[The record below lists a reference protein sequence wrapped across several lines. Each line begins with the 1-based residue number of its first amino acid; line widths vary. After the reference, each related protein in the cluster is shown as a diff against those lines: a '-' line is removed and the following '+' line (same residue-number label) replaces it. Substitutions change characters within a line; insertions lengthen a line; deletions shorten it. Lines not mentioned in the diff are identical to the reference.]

1 MSIGNLPRTARQW
14 VLDRVS
20 IRMRLALWYA
30 ALLSLTLTLFSL
42 TVFTVTKSQLE
53 AQVDQT
59 LQRNGQVIA
68 STLQNTLQ
76 GQLYGS
82 HAPTPIPTKA
92 TAATTAQPT
101 ATASSATPQP
111 GATAASTSAPPT
123 PVPTV
128 DPAQQSKI
136 SKQLTLHGVV
146 PDLLGQFAVA
156 FEVLDER
163 GVVEYYAPNVAN
175 TGLPI
180 NQNAV
185 NAALQGRCVT
195 YTMRQRGSL
204 LRLYALPITLP
215 ATPGEAA
222 ANVQTANGG
231 CASPTQHQP
240 VIGVVLVGKPLDDIV
255 STLGTLSRL
264 LEIGAVLAVLFTSVG
279 GWLIAGN
286 GLHPLTR
293 MTRTARAIAIN
304 AHAAG
309 LGRRVGYRGPRDEVG
324 ELAATFDDMLAAI
337 ERVANAQKRFVADAS
352 HELRAPLTTIKG
364 TLEFLQRAPD
374 LPEEDRLAML
384 ADGYAEADRM
394 ATLVSDLLL
403 LARADAAAGSAPGSQ
418 EAKLDDQMRG
428 RRELVELDQLAL
440 ETFRYGRAQLL
451 ARHRTQLQM
460 SITELEPM
468 ATMADPG
475 QLRQVMLILLD
486 NAIKYTPSG
495 GSVHISVTRKDRRA
509 AISISDTG
517 IGIEPEV
524 QQHIF
529 ERFFRGDLA
538 RDRDQQGSGLG
549 LAIAKWIIEAHN
561 GEVVVTSEPGKGST
575 FTLLLPEVRRP
586 GETSVK
592 VAAVRGRQQR
602 SVVAGAVLG
611 AKSSFE
617 RIVRVSRP
625 VEVKNAKR
633 KPTRERSAR
642 RDGASGKTPVVRPER
657 TRSTQPPTTRQR
669 TPPKE

>member
-1 MSIGNLPRTARQW
+1 MKLRALPRQSRQW

-30 ALLSLTLTLFSL
+30 ALLTLTLTLFSL
-42 TVFTVTKSQLE
+42 TVFAVTKNQLE

-68 STLQNTLQ
+68 ATLQNTLQ
-76 GQLYGS
+76 GQLYGTRS
-82 HAPTPIPTKA
+82 ATPAPTGATATA
-92 TAATTAQPT
+92 TAAPSSPT
-101 ATASSATPQP
+101 ATPKSATPGASP
-111 GATAASTSAPPT
+111 AATANLAPT
-123 PVPTV
+123 PVPTA

-136 SKQLTLHGVV
+136 SKQLNLHGVV
-146 PDLLGQFAVA
+146 PDLLGQFDVA

-180 NQNAV
+180 EQSAI
-185 NAALQGRCVT
+185 NAALNGNCVT

-215 ATPGEAA
+215 DTPGRASVSTSSA
-222 ANVQTANGG
+222 S
-231 CASPTQHQP
+231 CASPASHAQA
-240 VIGVVLVGKPLDDIV
+240 IGVVLVGKPLDDVV

-264 LEIGAVLAVLFTSVG
+264 LEIGALLAVLFTSVG

-293 MTRTARAIAIN
+293 MTRTARAIAVN
-304 AHAAG
+304 AHGSG
-309 LGRRVGYRGPRDEVG
+309 LGRRVAYRGPRDEVG

-364 TLEFLQRAPD
+364 SFELLQRAPD
-374 LPEEDRLAML
+374 LPATDRAEIL

-394 ATLVSDLLL
+394 AALVNDLLL
-403 LARADAAAGSAPGSQ
+403 LARADAAASSAPGSQ
-418 EAKLDDQMRG
+418 EARMDDQMRG

-440 ETFRYGRAQLL
+440 ETFRYGRAHLL

-460 SITELEPM
+460 SITSLEPM

-486 NAIKYTPSG
+486 NAIKYTPAG
-495 GSVHISVTRKDRRA
+495 GKVFISVTRQDRRA
-509 AISISDTG
+509 AISIRDTG
-517 IGIEPEV
+517 IGIEPDV
-524 QQHIF
+524 QPQIF

-538 RDRDQQGSGLG
+538 RDRDHQGSGLG
-549 LAIAKWIIEAHN
+549 LAIARWIVEAHN
-561 GEVVVTSEPGKGST
+561 GEITVTSQPGKGTT
-575 FTLLLPEVRRP
+575 FTVLLPEVRRP
-586 GETSVK
+586 GEQTSVK
-592 VAAVRGRQQR
+592 VPAVGGRQQR
-602 SVVAGAVLG
+602 SVVAGAVAG

-625 VEVKNAKR
+625 VSVKATTK
-633 KPTRERSAR
+633 KSAR
-642 RDGASGKTPVVRPER
+642 EHGSHRDGKSGKSPAVRPER
-657 TRSTQPPTTRQR
+657 GKTTQPPVKRHTG
-669 TPPKE
+669 E